1 MPREMDSE
9 LARELQ
15 RKGVESR
22 KQRKEE
28 LRMGQEVARAI
39 LSSPIPADAPAWQP
53 LRSMLEKAGFVVDD
67 LTFEKAMH
75 IVQLVQSLQEGD
87 VKSYQALLKV
97 AGLMEE
103 KHDVNFHEEIIINF
117 GE

>member
-1 MPREMDSE
+1 
-9 LARELQ
+9 
-15 RKGVESR
+15 
-22 KQRKEE
+22 
-28 LRMGQEVARAI
+28 MGQEVARSI
-39 LSSPIPADAPAWQP
+39 LSSPIPADAPAWQG
-53 LRSMLEKAGFVVDD
+53 LRNLLQQAGFVVDD

-97 AGLMEE
+97 AGLLEE
-103 KHDVNFHEEIIINF
+103 RHDVNVHEDIIITF